1 VGGRRISS
9 REPAIPRPG
18 RHGQGGKGKE
28 EVLSGDERFLKVV
41 RGEGEADLL
50 LVGGK
55 VVNVFTGEIS
65 ERPVAVCQGRIAGF
79 GERPARQVVDLRGSF
94 LCPGFIDGHVHI
106 ESSMVSLPE
115 FARAVVPRGTTA
127 VVTDYH
133 EIANVLGAE
142 GLTYMMRLAEGLPL
156 DVLVML
162 PSCVPATPMETAG
175 AVLEVEDLLPLRSEQ
190 AVIGLGEVMNFPGV
204 IQGDPSVW
212 AKLEA
217 FRDLPVDGHAPGLR
231 GKELDA
237 YLAAGVESDHECV
250 DLEEAREKLE
260 KGMYIYIREGS
271 TAKNLEALLPLVD
284 SHTRDR
290 CLLVTDDKQPEDLL
304 VDGHLDAVLRK
315 AVERGLDPV
324 TALRMV
330 TLNPARRFRLARRGG
345 IAPGWWAD
353 LVVLEDLRGF
363 RALKVFKRGSLVAEE
378 GAFLEPRRPAPPAP
392 GAVKIDWN
400 GLPPLDIPA
409 RGERVRIIGV
419 IPDQIITESLVEVP
433 RVEEGRVVSDVS
445 RDILK
450 ACVFERH
457 RGTGNL
463 GLGLVRGFGLRQGAL
478 ASTVAHDSH
487 NLVVVGVDDRD
498 ILAAARRVE
507 AMGGGQAVARGGE
520 VIAEL
525 PLDVAGL
532 MSTLPLEEV
541 AARVQGLQEAAW
553 ALGCPLREPF
563 MALSFL
569 ALPVIPELKLTDRG
583 LFDVG
588 SFRHVSLYAD

>member
-1 VGGRRISS
+1 M
-9 REPAIPRPG
+9 
-18 RHGQGGKGKE
+18 E
-28 EVLSGDERFLKVV
+28 EGFLATA
-41 RGEGEADLL
+41 RGEEEADLL
-50 LVGGK
+50 LVGGR
-55 VVNVFTGEIS
+55 VVDVFEGRVE
-65 ERPVAVCQGRIAGF
+65 ERAVALAGGRIAGF
-79 GERPARQVVDLRGSF
+79 GERPAREVLDLKGAY
-94 LCPGFIDGHVHI
+94 LCPGFIDGHVHV
-106 ESSMVSLPE
+106 ESSMMVLPE

-142 GLTYMMRLAEGLPL
+142 GLRYMMRLAEGLPL

-175 AVLEVEDLLPLRSEQ
+175 AALEVEDLVPLRDLPS
-190 AVIGLGEVMNFPGV
+190 VIGLGEMMNFPGV
-204 IQGDPSVW
+204 VHGDPSVM

-231 GKELDA
+231 GRDLDA

-271 TAKNLEALLPLVD
+271 TARNLEALLPLAD
-284 SHTRDR
+284 HHGWDR

-304 VDGHLDAVLRK
+304 VNGHLDAVLRR
-315 AVERGLDPV
+315 AVELGLDPV

-330 TLNPARRFRLARRGG
+330 TLNPAQRFRLWRRGG
-345 IAPGWWAD
+345 IAPGWLAD

-363 RALKVFKRGSLVAEE
+363 QVLKVFKGGRAVAEE
-378 GAFLEPRRPAPPAP
+378 GGYTGPRLRAPAAP
-392 GAVKIDWN
+392 GAMNIAWDR
-400 GLPPLDIPA
+400 LPSLEVPA
-409 RGERVRIIGV
+409 RGDRVRVIGLV
-419 IPDQIITESLVEVP
+419 PDQIITEHLLESP
-433 RVEEGRVVSDVS
+433 RVENGVVVSDTS
-445 RDILK
+445 RDLLK

-463 GLGLVRGFGLRQGAL
+463 GVGMVRGVGLRAGAL

-487 NLVVVGVDDRD
+487 NLVVVGVDDAD

-507 AMGGGQAVARGGE
+507 AMGGGQVVVKGGE
-520 VIAEL
+520 VLAEL

-541 AARVQGLQEAAW
+541 AERVRELREAAW
-553 ALGCPLREPF
+553 GLGCSLREPF

-583 LFDVG
+583 LFDVS
-588 SFRHVSLYAD
+588 SFRHVSLFAD

>member
-1 VGGRRISS
+1 M
-9 REPAIPRPG
+9 E
-18 RHGQGGKGKE
+18 
-28 EVLSGDERFLKVV
+28 ERFLEVA

-50 LVGGK
+50 LVGGR
-55 VVNVFTGEIS
+55 VVNVFTGEIG
-65 ERPVAVCQGRIAGF
+65 EYPVAVAGGRIAGF
-79 GERPARQVVDLRGSF
+79 GERPAREVLDLKGAF

-106 ESSMVSLPE
+106 ESSMIALPE

-133 EIANVLGAE
+133 EVANVLGAE
-142 GLTYMMRLAEGLPL
+142 GLSYMLRLAEDLPL

-175 AVLEVEDLLPLRSEQ
+175 AVLEVSDLLPLREYDS
-190 AVIGLGEVMNFPGV
+190 VIGLGEMMNFPGV
-204 IQGDPSVW
+204 IHGDPSVW

-217 FRDLPVDGHAPGLR
+217 FRGLPVDGHAPGLR

-250 DLEEAREKLE
+250 ELEEAREKME
-260 KGMYIYIREGS
+260 KGMYVYIREGS
-271 TAKNLEALLPLVD
+271 TARNLEALLPLVD
-284 SHTRDR
+284 SRTQAR

-304 VDGHLDAVLRK
+304 VNGHLDAVLRR
-315 AVERGLDPV
+315 AVELGLDPV
-324 TALRMV
+324 TALRLV

-353 LVVLEDLRGF
+353 LVILEDLRSF
-363 RALKVFKRGSLVAEE
+363 RVLKVFKRGSLVAEE
-378 GAFLEPRRPAPPAP
+378 GVYSGPRRPVTPAP
-392 GAVKIDWN
+392 GAMNIAWDK
-400 GLPPLDIPA
+400 LPSLDIPA
-409 RGERVRIIGV
+409 EGKRVRV
-419 IPDQIITESLVEVP
+419 IDLVPDQIVTGSLLEAP
-433 RVEEGRVVSDVS
+433 RVENGMVVSDTG
-445 RDILK
+445 RDLLK

-463 GLGLVRGFGLRQGAL
+463 GLGLVRGFGLREGAL

-487 NLVVVGVDDRD
+487 NLVAVGVDDRD
-498 ILAAARRVE
+498 ILTAVRRVE
-507 AMGGGQAVARGGE
+507 AMGGGQAVVTGGE

-541 AARVQGLQEAAW
+541 AARVRELREAARG
-553 ALGCPLREPF
+553 LGCPLREPF

-569 ALPVIPELKLTDRG
+569 ALPVIPELKMTDRG

-588 SFRHVSLYAD
+588 SFRHVPLFAD